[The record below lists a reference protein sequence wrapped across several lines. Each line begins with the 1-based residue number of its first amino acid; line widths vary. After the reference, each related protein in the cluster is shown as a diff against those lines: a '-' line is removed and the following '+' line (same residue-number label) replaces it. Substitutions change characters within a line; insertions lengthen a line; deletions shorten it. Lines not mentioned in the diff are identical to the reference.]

1 MPQAVSSSEDDDM
14 TIRVIVAGATGWTGG
29 ALAKGV
35 LAAPD
40 MRLVGAVARKAAGQ
54 DIGKALGGSEAGV
67 TVSGTLEEALKEGCD
82 VVVDYTKPQVV
93 KQHALASIAEGVAFV
108 VGTSGLTAED
118 YAQIDA
124 AAKAKG
130 VGVFAAGNYSITA
143 TLLAKFAVTAAKYV
157 ADVEVIDYAGASKP
171 DVPSGTGRE
180 LAERLAAVRQAS
192 TAKPV
197 AELTGA
203 PATRG
208 AAIGGER
215 KVQVH
220 SLRLP
225 GFVLSC
231 EAVFGAPDERLVIR
245 HDAGSSAQPYVA
257 GTLLAIRKVR
267 EVPGLR
273 RGLDQLLD

>member
-1 MPQAVSSSEDDDM
+1 M
-14 TIRVIVAGATGWTGG
+14 TIRVIVAGATGWTGS

-35 LAAPD
+35 MAASD
-40 MRLVGAVARKAAGQ
+40 MELVGAVARKAAGK
-54 DIGKALGGSEAGV
+54 DIGEVLGKDKLGV
-67 TVSGTLEEALKEGCD
+67 TVSATLEDALVHGCD

-93 KQHALASIAEGVAFV
+93 KQHALASIGKGVAFV

-118 YAQIDA
+118 YAEIDA

-143 TLLAKFAVTAAKYV
+143 TLLAKFAVMAAKYV

-180 LAERLAAVRQAS
+180 LAERLSAARKPS
-192 TAKPV
+192 NTKPTAD
-197 AELTGA
+197 LTGA

-208 AAIGGER
+208 AAIGQGSNQ
-215 KVQVH
+215 VQVH

-245 HDAGSSAQPYVA
+245 HDAGSSAEPYVT

-267 EVPGLR
+267 EAVGLR